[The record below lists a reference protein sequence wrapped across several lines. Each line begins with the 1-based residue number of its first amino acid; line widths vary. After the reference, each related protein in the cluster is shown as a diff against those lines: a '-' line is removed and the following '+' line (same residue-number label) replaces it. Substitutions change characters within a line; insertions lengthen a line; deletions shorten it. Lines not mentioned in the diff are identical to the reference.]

1 MKRIFDAIEKKVWII
16 VHLSSEVYCGLWS
29 DIKAGQSL
37 RTFNDIAQAHPHAN
51 DTHKS
56 KMFSTLC
63 LSFFRSPFINTL
75 HICLLYRLLVAPAR
89 RWFWAFVR
97 RVAWTKER
105 SLCSVRITY
114 IYKVD
119 LCSCSYQCMAN
130 GVLSTFIHCSFQYLY
145 VIRDL
150 SLSLST
156 LDCCRNWTLSN
167 GTDVYSGDL
176 QNVSK
181 WNGSSSIRLLLSRIF
196 ALILPYS
203 APYSWTMNELRGTS
217 GPRMLEFADTYIVC
231 WILYHCVCVCV
242 MSATLCSELGPDKLF
257 EQEWQE
263 KKTSKS
269 NNRVFEMAD
278 SSPGR

>member
-1 MKRIFDAIEKKVWII
+1 MLNVAFYLRLTTNARALCTRNLLSAILSCMKRIFDAIEKKVWII
-16 VHLSSEVYCGLWS
+16 VHLSSEVFCGLWS

-150 SLSLST
+150 SLSLYT
-156 LDCCRNWTLSN
+156 
-167 GTDVYSGDL
+167 
-176 QNVSK
+176 
-181 WNGSSSIRLLLSRIF
+181 RLLSKL
-196 ALILPYS
+196 
-203 APYSWTMNELRGTS
+203 
-217 GPRMLEFADTYIVC
+217 DIVQRDG
-231 WILYHCVCVCV
+231 CV
-242 MSATLCSELGPDKLF
+242 
-257 EQEWQE
+257 
-263 KKTSKS
+263 
-269 NNRVFEMAD
+269 
-278 SSPGR
+278 